1 MHDGQVLMHD
11 GQLRGLKQRRGDHQ
25 QIFKEG
31 HICREELQR
40 KFDSKDRRENVRI
53 PVLGVHSS
61 RA

>member
-1 MHDGQVLMHD
+1 MHEGE
-11 GQLRGLKQRRGDHQ
+11 LRGLKQRRGDHQ

-31 HICREELQR
+31 RICREELQR
-40 KFDSKDRRENVRI
+40 EFDSKDRRENVRI

>member
-1 MHDGQVLMHD
+1 MHERE
-11 GQLRGLKQRRGDHQ
+11 LRGLQQRRGDHQ

-40 KFDSKDRRENVRI
+40 EFDGEDRRENVRI